1 MSNEKWSQGKIIS
14 EFFGLN
20 PKMYS
25 LVIINNEEIEKA
37 KGVNKNVV
45 KTLDIKNMWIFYL
58 IYML

>member
-1 MSNEKWSQGKIIS
+1 
-14 EFFGLN
+14 
-20 PKMYS
+20 MYS

-37 KGVNKNVV
+37 KGLNKNVV